1 MYFFIS
7 QGRKIIVNMKFV
19 RLNRKLVSGFVDGVV
34 IFLMIKKRRNK
45 IKRQV
50 KVMNVKY
57 IFGFNLGIY
66 LIMFVMLKS
75 LEILEF
81 LVILEEVKLCVFI
94 FGYVNGFCSKLLKK

>member
-1 MYFFIS
+1 
-7 QGRKIIVNMKFV
+7 
-19 RLNRKLVSGFVDGVV
+19 
-34 IFLMIKKRRNK
+34 
-45 IKRQV
+45 
-50 KVMNVKY
+50 MNVKY